1 MDVRQDSPGPT
12 YVRPSRR
19 VDTRSTYRGW
29 LLHRGVSR
37 QVPLGLNA
45 TLTINSYCYYCSK
58 TRFNKHV
65 LEYSRSRA
73 AHGLFTSRPWI
84 AIDCARVRSDAS
96 LH

>member
-45 TLTINSYCYYCSK
+45 TLTLQMPRSLENATFATSVLMLSTIKQRDYIECPVVRPYY
-58 TRFNKHV
+58 
-65 LEYSRSRA
+65 
-73 AHGLFTSRPWI
+73 
-84 AIDCARVRSDAS
+84 
-96 LH
+96 